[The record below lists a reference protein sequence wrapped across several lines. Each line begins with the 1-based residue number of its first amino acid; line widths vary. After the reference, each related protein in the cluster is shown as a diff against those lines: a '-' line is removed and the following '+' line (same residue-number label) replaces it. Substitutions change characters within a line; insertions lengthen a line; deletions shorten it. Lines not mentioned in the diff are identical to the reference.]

1 MGHFIFQNVQT
12 KLLHLLHLIHIQ
24 NNENNIRLKPNS
36 SSFVQDKTEIQSSDS
51 KKTQFLYTHFKTL
64 DVSLVDFSSSQT
76 STTPS
81 LVLIANFPFD
91 LHFSI

>member
-1 MGHFIFQNVQT
+1 MEHFIFQNVQT

-81 LVLIANFPFD
+81 LVLIANFLFD